1 MSAIRTNERQFL
13 PGLNIIARSVEPQAP
28 LPLRAE
34 VGPADIPARSALD
47 QLFFLPDMNDTILDA
62 LQPEISTVDI
72 LLPARFLESLIASP
86 KALRQAAQGL
96 PKAAGALGTA
106 AMLVSNEIAGRNQ
119 VWLLQ
124 AALRQI

>member
-13 PGLNIIARSVEPQAP
+13 SGLNIVARSVEAQAP
-28 LPLRAE
+28 LPLRAD
-34 VGPADIPARSALD
+34 VGPADIPSRSELN
-47 QLFFLPDMNDTILDA
+47 QLFFLPDMNDAILEA

-72 LLPARFLESLIASP
+72 LLPARFLESLCATP

-96 PKAAGALGTA
+96 PRAAGPLGTA
-106 AMLVSNEIAGRNQ
+106 ASLVSNEIGGRNQ